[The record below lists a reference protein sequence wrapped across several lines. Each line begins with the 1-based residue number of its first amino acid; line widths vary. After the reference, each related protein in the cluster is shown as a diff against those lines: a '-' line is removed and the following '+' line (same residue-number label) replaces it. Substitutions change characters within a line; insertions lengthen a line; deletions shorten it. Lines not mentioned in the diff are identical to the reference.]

1 MDQVDAVVVGA
12 GVVGLAV
19 ARQLALA
26 GREVLILEA
35 AARFGTGASARNSEV
50 IHAGMYYAPSSLK
63 ARLCVGGR
71 ERLYEFCAGRAI
83 PHRRCEKL
91 IVATTD
97 AELPGLARVAAT
109 AQANG
114 VELTRLDRAAAQALE
129 PQLSCAAA
137 LHSPLTGIIDSQAC
151 MLALLGDAESR
162 GASLACGSAL
172 TRVVLSDGAALI
184 GVNGAQPALRA
195 RTLVNCAGVQAP
207 QVARLMEGLSP
218 AQIPAAYFVKGSYFA
233 LKGRAPFERL
243 IYPLPDAGGLGI
255 HLTLDL
261 GSRARFGPDVEWV
274 DSCDYRVDARRAPAG
289 AHTLH
294 LDLELHV
301 HLEAVLVAV
310 IDAVVGA
317 VERPRGIRA
326 AVLFLIHR
334 ELDALETVDGELER
348 MSDAVE
354 GELSHDLGRHA
365 VLEVGE
371 LALVGRGGELRHVQH
386 LGRLRMLV
394 ELRHAEIDR

>member
-19 ARQLALA
+19 ARQLAFA

-50 IHAGMYYAPSSLK
+50 IHAGIYYPPGSLK
-63 ARLCVGGR
+63 ARLCVRGR

-162 GASLACGSAL
+162 GASLACGSAV
-172 TRVVLSDGAALI
+172 TRVVLTDGAALI
-184 GVNGAQPALRA
+184 GVNGAEPALRA

-218 AQIPAAYFVKGSYFA
+218 AQIPAAYSVKGSYFA

-243 IYPLPDAGGLGI
+243 IYPLSAKTSGAARASDPTSSGWTAATTGWMRAARPRSTRPFAATGPLSPTVRSSP
-255 HLTLDL
+255 LTRVCGR
-261 GSRARFGPDVEWV
+261 GSRARASRSPIFGSTTSARTACR
-274 DSCDYRVDARRAPAG
+274 DSS
-289 AHTLH
+289 TS
-294 LDLELHV
+294 LESSPP
-301 HLEAVLVAV
+301 
-310 IDAVVGA
+310 GS
-317 VERPRGIRA
+317 RPRWRSPTRSWTG
-326 AVLFLIHR
+326 
-334 ELDALETVDGELER
+334 
-348 MSDAVE
+348 
-354 GELSHDLGRHA
+354 
-365 VLEVGE
+365 
-371 LALVGRGGELRHVQH
+371 
-386 LGRLRMLV
+386 
-394 ELRHAEIDR
+394 

>member
-50 IHAGMYYAPSSLK
+50 IHAGIYYPPGSLK
-63 ARLCVGGR
+63 ARLCVRGR
-71 ERLYEFCAGRAI
+71 ERLYGFCAGRAI
-83 PHRRCEKL
+83 AHRRCEKL

-162 GASLACGSAL
+162 GASLACGSAV
-172 TRVVLSDGAALI
+172 TRVVLTDGAVLI
-184 GVNGAQPALRA
+184 GVNAAEPALRA

-274 DSCDYRVDARRAPAG
+274 DSCDYRVDARRAPAFYAAIRRYWPALPDG
-289 AHTLH
+289 A
-294 LDLELHV
+294 LEPAYAGV
-301 HLEAVLVAV
+301 
-310 IDAVVGA
+310 
-317 VERPRGIRA
+317 RPRISGRA
-326 AVLFLIHR
+326 SHSPIFGSTTSAR
-334 ELDALETVDGELER
+334 TACRDSSTSLESSLPGSRPRWRSPRRSWTG
-348 MSDAVE
+348 
-354 GELSHDLGRHA
+354 
-365 VLEVGE
+365 
-371 LALVGRGGELRHVQH
+371 
-386 LGRLRMLV
+386 
-394 ELRHAEIDR
+394 

>member
-50 IHAGMYYAPSSLK
+50 IHAGIYYPPGSLK
-63 ARLCVGGR
+63 AQLCVRGR

-83 PHRRCEKL
+83 AHRRCEKL

-162 GASLACGSAL
+162 GASLACGSAV
-172 TRVVLSDGAALI
+172 TRVVLTDGAVLI
-184 GVNGAQPALRA
+184 GVNGAEPALRA
-195 RTLVNCAGVQAP
+195 RALVNCAGVQAP

-233 LKGRAPFERL
+233 LQGRAPFERL

-274 DSCDYRVDARRAPAG
+274 DSCDYRVDARRAPAFYAAIRRYWPALPDG
-289 AHTLH
+289 A
-294 LDLELHV
+294 LEPAYAGV
-301 HLEAVLVAV
+301 
-310 IDAVVGA
+310 
-317 VERPRGIRA
+317 RPRISGPGEPLADFRIDDVRTHGVPGLINLFGIESPGLTA
-326 AVLFLIHR
+326 SLAIA
-334 ELDALETVDGELER
+334 D
-348 MSDAVE
+348 
-354 GELSHDLGRHA
+354 
-365 VLEVGE
+365 EV
-371 LALVGRGGELRHVQH
+371 AD
-386 LGRLRMLV
+386 RLR
-394 ELRHAEIDR
+394 

>member
-12 GVVGLAV
+12 GVAGLAV

-50 IHAGMYYAPSSLK
+50 IHAGIYYPPGSLK
-63 ARLCVGGR
+63 ARLCVRGR

-109 AQANG
+109 
-114 VELTRLDRAAAQALE
+114 
-129 PQLSCAAA
+129 
-137 LHSPLTGIIDSQAC
+137 
-151 MLALLGDAESR
+151 
-162 GASLACGSAL
+162 
-172 TRVVLSDGAALI
+172 
-184 GVNGAQPALRA
+184 
-195 RTLVNCAGVQAP
+195 
-207 QVARLMEGLSP
+207 

-274 DSCDYRVDARRAPAG
+274 DSCDYRVDARRAPAFY
-289 AHTLH
+289 A
-294 LDLELHV
+294 
-301 HLEAVLVAV
+301 A
-310 IDAVVGA
+310 
-317 VERPRGIRA
+317 IRRYWPA
-326 AVLFLIHR
+326 LP
-334 ELDALETVDGELER
+334 DGALEPAYAGVRPQSSGPGEPLADFPIDEVR
-348 MSDAVE
+348 TQSVPGLINLLGIESPGLTA
-354 GELSHDLGRHA
+354 SHA
-365 VLEVGE
+365 I
-371 LALVGRGGELRHVQH
+371 A
-386 LGRLRMLV
+386 
-394 ELRHAEIDR
+394 